1 MWRRL
6 WLKLVD
12 WYQCGGHHWSLTKFS
27 RYEDPDGFV
36 FHSYSAKCLKC
47 GELWQSPRDPRST
60 NDTFGDR

>member
-6 WLKLVD
+6 WLNLVSD
-12 WYQCGGHHWSLTKFS
+12 WCWHLWSLTKFS

-47 GELWQSPRDPRST
+47 GKLWQSPRDPRP
-60 NDTFGDR
+60 DPYGGDNGI